1 MTQHLQGTKL
11 AYVLTFDPS
20 ESSGLWLRIKERLEA
35 WRIAGVSADIFI
47 CCRESST
54 LIQEPP
60 LRGHRLHLLVGRTPF
75 IASFGLPK
83 KLASFNPDLI
93 YVRYNSPYP
102 PMIELARRWP
112 TILEI
117 HCDDKF
123 EWRFYPLHYRVMGTL
138 FRSSLLRRI
147 DGIVMVD
154 PELMD
159 SSNFPVKKV
168 PAKTIPNGIC
178 IPDDTRYDTYRERQP
193 GPSRLVLSVGNT
205 LSWQGIDKFF
215 KLALHLPD
223 LEFHLVGLGADQ
235 VPTFPKNVTAH
246 GRLLPGEVKP
256 FLSTMD
262 IGFGNLAPERAF
274 GPYPSPLKVRE
285 YVAAGLP
292 CVVAHNDP
300 DLEGKD
306 GILNLGY
313 GFTDF
318 EKAGI
323 AVRDFALVWT
333 GRACSLAMADSVNV
347 LGKETE
353 RLAFFETVLRL
364 HPREGAP

>member
-1 MTQHLQGTKL
+1 MEG
-11 AYVLTFDPS
+11 
-20 ESSGLWLRIKERLEA
+20 SGLWLRIKERLEA

-93 YVRYNSPYP
+93 YMRYDSPYP

-117 HCDDKF
+117 HSDDKI

-138 FRSSLLRRI
+138 FRSSLLCRI

-154 PELMD
+154 PELME

-274 GPYPSPLKVRE
+274 RPYPSPLKVRE